1 MPRNWLKYFVNTL
14 DETPISR
21 ANLLILRE
29 ESKRRVD
36 DLKISFNF
44 NSISSNS
51 SVDDSFSLFCI
62 CGKDDS
68 ASNKSLKN
76 LDDGIKNLNK

>member
-1 MPRNWLKYFVNTL
+1 LE
-14 DETPISR
+14 ETPISK

-36 DLKISFNF
+36 DLKILFNF

-51 SVDDSFSLFCI
+51 SVDDSFSLLGFS
-62 CGKDDS
+62 GSDDS
-68 ASNKSLKN
+68 S
-76 LDDGIKNLNK
+76 

>member
-14 DETPISR
+14 DETPISK

-36 DLKISFNF
+36 DLKKSFNF
-44 NSISSNS
+44 NSITSNS
-51 SVDDSFSLFCI
+51 SVDDSFSIL
-62 CGKDDS
+62 GVSGEDDS
-68 ASNKSLKN
+68 ISNKSLKN
-76 LDDGIKNLNK
+76 LDDGTKNLIR

>member
-14 DETPISR
+14 DETPISK

-36 DLKISFNF
+36 DLKKLFNF
-44 NSISSNS
+44 NSITSNS
-51 SVDDSFSLFCI
+51 SVDDSFSIL
-62 CGKDDS
+62 GVSGEDDS
-68 ASNKSLKN
+68 ISNKSLKN
-76 LDDGIKNLNK
+76 LDDGTKNLIR